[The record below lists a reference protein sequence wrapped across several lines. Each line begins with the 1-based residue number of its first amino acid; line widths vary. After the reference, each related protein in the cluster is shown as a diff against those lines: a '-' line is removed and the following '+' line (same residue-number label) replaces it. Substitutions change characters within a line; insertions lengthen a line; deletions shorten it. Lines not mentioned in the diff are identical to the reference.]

1 MIGIG
6 ILNATQALLVLAP
19 GAGIPAWLNR
29 FKTKLWA
36 LIAPVSIALVVAAI
50 ALVPEVADGLT
61 WFALHPI
68 QARHRPPVTRRLATV
83 AASAT
88 P

>member
-6 ILNATQALLVLAP
+6 ILNATQALLVLLP
-19 GAGIPAWLNR
+19 GAGIPAWLER

-36 LIAPVSIALVVAAI
+36 LIAPVSIAVVVAAI

-61 WFALHPI
+61 WFALLLVPPGPGP
-68 QARHRPPVTRRLATV
+68 RGGGRP
-83 AASAT
+83 
-88 P
+88 